1 MQITTFKTRI
11 YKEKED
17 LTSFISSYIK
27 RVPNK
32 SIIVVSSK
40 LIALWR
46 GTLAPLKDKE
56 KLIKQE
62 SQYCLKTALCYFTIK
77 NNMVM
82 TNAGIDESN
91 VKGKLLLFPKDLYKC
106 ADDLRKELKKIY
118 KVKNFG
124 LIISDSMILPLR
136 SGVINSAVA
145 YSGFKGVQN
154 NIGKK
159 DIYGRKL
166 KTTLVNAADSLA
178 TAAGFL
184 MGEAAQKTPL
194 ALIQNAP
201 VIFTEKSCKG
211 EMKYPLKYDLYYP
224 FLKKFFKV

>member
-1 MQITTFKTRI
+1 MQIEVFKTKI
-11 YKEKED
+11 FKEKED
-17 LTSFISSYIK
+17 LPSFIYQYIK
-27 RVPNK
+27 KVPNK
-32 SIIVVSSK
+32 STIVVSSK
-40 LIALWR
+40 LVALWR

-62 SQYCLKTALCYFTIK
+62 STYYLKTALCYFTIK
-77 NNMVM
+77 DNMVM

-91 VKGKLLLFPKDLYKC
+91 VKEKLLLLPPDLYKC
-106 ADDLRKELKKIY
+106 ADDLRKELKKKY
-118 KVKNFG
+118 KVKNLG
-124 LIISDSMILPLR
+124 LIITDSMILPLR
-136 SGVINSAVA
+136 SGVVNAAVA

-159 DIYGRKL
+159 DIFGRKL

-184 MGEAAQKTPL
+184 MGEAAEKTPL
-194 ALIQNAP
+194 ALIKNAP
-201 VIFTEKSCKG
+201 VIFAEKSCKG
-211 EMKYPLKYDLYYP
+211 EMKYPIKQDLYYP

>member
-11 YKEKED
+11 FKETED
-17 LTSFISSYIK
+17 LPSFISFYIK
-27 RVPNK
+27 SVPNK

-40 LIALWR
+40 LVALWR

-62 SQYCLKTALCYFTIK
+62 STHYLKTALCYFTIK

-91 VKGKLLLFPKDLYKC
+91 VKGKLLLFPPDLYKC
-106 ADDLRKELKKIY
+106 AEDLRKELKKKY
-118 KVKNFG
+118 KVKNLG
-124 LIISDSMILPLR
+124 LIITDSMILPLR
-136 SGVINSAVA
+136 SGVVNAAVS

-194 ALIQNAP
+194 ALIKNAP
-201 VIFTEKSCKG
+201 VSWTEKSCKG
-211 EMKYPLKYDLYYP
+211 EMKYPLKQDLYYP
-224 FLKKFFKV
+224 FFKNFFKV

>member
-1 MQITTFKTRI
+1 MKIEVFKTRI

-17 LTSFISSYIK
+17 LSSFIFSYVNN
-27 RVPNK
+27 VPDK

-40 LIALWR
+40 LLALWR

-62 SQYCLKTALCYFTIK
+62 SRYYLKTALCYFTIK

-91 VKGKLLLFPKDLYKC
+91 VQNKLLLLPKDLYKC
-106 ADDLRKELKKIY
+106 ADGLRKELKKKY
-118 KVKNFG
+118 KVKNLG
-124 LIISDSMILPLR
+124 LIITDSMILPLR
-136 SGVINSAVA
+136 SGVINVAVA

-159 DIYGRKL
+159 DIFGRKL

-194 ALIQNAP
+194 ALIENAP
-201 VIFTEKSCKG
+201 VIFTEKSCKR
-211 EMKYPLKYDLYYP
+211 EMKYPLKQDLYYP

>member
-1 MQITTFKTRI
+1 
-11 YKEKED
+11 
-17 LTSFISSYIK
+17 
-27 RVPNK
+27 
-32 SIIVVSSK
+32 
-40 LIALWR
+40 
-46 GTLAPLKDKE
+46 
-56 KLIKQE
+56 
-62 SQYCLKTALCYFTIK
+62 
-77 NNMVM
+77 MVM

-91 VKGKLLLFPKDLYKC
+91 VKGKILLFPKDLYKC
-106 ADDLRKELKKIY
+106 ADDLRRELKKKY
-118 KVKNFG
+118 KVKNLG

-136 SGVINSAVA
+136 SGVINAAVA
-145 YSGFKGVQN
+145 YSGFKGVQS

-201 VIFTEKSCKG
+201 IIFTEKSCKG
-211 EMKYPLKYDLYYP
+211 EMNYPLKYDLYYP

>member
-1 MQITTFKTRI
+1 MQIEVFKTRI
-11 YKEKED
+11 FKERED
-17 LTSFISSYIK
+17 LADFVSSYIK
-27 RVPNK
+27 SVPNK

-40 LIALWR
+40 LVALWR
-46 GTLAPLKDKE
+46 GTLAPLKEKE

-62 SQYCLKTALCYFTIK
+62 STHYLKTALCYFTIK
-77 NNMVM
+77 DNMVM

-91 VKGKLLLFPKDLYKC
+91 VKGKLLLLPKDLYKC
-106 ADDLRKELKKIY
+106 ADDLRKELKKKY
-118 KVKNFG
+118 KVKNLG
-124 LIISDSMILPLR
+124 IIISDSMILPLR
-136 SGVINSAVA
+136 SGVINAAVA

-154 NIGKK
+154 NIGKE

-194 ALIQNAP
+194 ALIKNAS
-201 VIFTEKSCKG
+201 VIFTEKSAKG
-211 EMKYPLKYDLYYP
+211 EMKYPLKQDLYYP

>member
-1 MQITTFKTRI
+1 MQIITFKTKI
-11 YKEKED
+11 FKEKQD
-17 LTSFISSYIK
+17 LPAFVFSHIK
-27 RVPNK
+27 SVPDK
-32 SIIVVSSK
+32 SIIVISSK
-40 LIALWR
+40 LVALWR
-46 GTLAPLKDKE
+46 GSLAPLKDKQQ
-56 KLIKQE
+56 LIKQE
-62 SQYCLKTALCYFTIK
+62 STHCLKTALCYFTIK
-77 NNMVM
+77 DNMVM

-91 VKGKLLLFPKDLYKC
+91 VKNKLLLLPKDLYKC
-106 ADDLRKELKKIY
+106 ADDLRKELKQKY
-118 KVKNFG
+118 KVKNLG
-124 LIISDSMILPLR
+124 VIITDSMILPLR
-136 SGVINSAVA
+136 AGVINAAVA

-194 ALIQNAP
+194 ALIENAP
-201 VIFTEKSCKG
+201 VVWSSKSCKG

>member
-1 MQITTFKTRI
+1 MKIEVFKTRI

-17 LTSFISSYIK
+17 LSSFIFSYVK
-27 RVPNK
+27 NVPDK

-40 LIALWR
+40 LLALWR

-62 SQYCLKTALCYFTIK
+62 SRYYLKTALCYFTIK

-91 VKGKLLLFPKDLYKC
+91 VQNKLLLLPKDLYKC
-106 ADDLRKELKKIY
+106 ADGLRKDLKKKY
-118 KVKNFG
+118 KVKNLG
-124 LIISDSMILPLR
+124 LIITDSMILPLR
-136 SGVINSAVA
+136 SGVINVAVA

-159 DIYGRKL
+159 DIFGRKL

-194 ALIQNAP
+194 ALIENAP

-211 EMKYPLKYDLYYP
+211 EMKYPLKQDLYYP

>member
-1 MQITTFKTRI
+1 MKITIFKTKI
-11 YKEKED
+11 FKEKED
-17 LTSFISSYIK
+17 LPSFIYQHLKS
-27 RVPNK
+27 VPNK
-32 SIIVVSSK
+32 SIIVISSK
-40 LIALWR
+40 LVALWR
-46 GTLAPLKDKE
+46 GTLAPLKDRE

-62 SQYCLKTALCYFTIK
+62 SSFYLKTALCYFTIK
-77 NNMVM
+77 DNMVM

-91 VKGKLLLFPKDLYKC
+91 VKNKILLLPKDIYKY
-106 ADDLRKELKKIY
+106 ADDLRKELKKKY
-118 KVKNFG
+118 KIKNLG
-124 LIISDSMILPLR
+124 LIITDSMILPLR
-136 SGVINSAVA
+136 SGVINAAVA

-194 ALIQNAP
+194 ALIENAP
-201 VIFTEKSCKG
+201 VVFTEKSTKG
-211 EMKYPLKYDLYYP
+211 EMTYPLKQDLYYP

>member
-1 MQITTFKTRI
+1 MQITTFKTKI
-11 YKEKED
+11 FKEKQD
-17 LTSFISSYIK
+17 LPAFIYQHIK
-27 RVPNK
+27 KVPDR

-40 LIALWR
+40 LVALWQ

-62 SQYCLKTALCYFTIK
+62 STHYLKTALCYFTIK
-77 NNMVM
+77 DNMVM

-91 VKGKLLLFPKDLYKC
+91 VKGKILLFPKDLYKC
-106 ADDLRKELKKIY
+106 ADDLRRELKKKY
-118 KVKNFG
+118 KVKNLG

-136 SGVINSAVA
+136 SGVINAAVA
-145 YSGFKGVQN
+145 YSGFKGVQS

-201 VIFTEKSCKG
+201 IIFTEKSCKG
-211 EMKYPLKYDLYYP
+211 EMNYPLKCDLYYP

>member
-1 MQITTFKTRI
+1 MQIEIFKTRI

-17 LTSFISSYIK
+17 LATFISSYIK
-27 RVPNK
+27 SVPNK

-62 SQYCLKTALCYFTIK
+62 SQFYLKTALCYWTIK
-77 NNMVM
+77 DNMVM

-118 KVKNFG
+118 KVKNLG
-124 LIISDSMILPLR
+124 LIITDSMILPLR
-136 SGVINSAVA
+136 SGVINAAVA

-201 VIFTEKSCKG
+201 IIWTEKSCKG

>member
-1 MQITTFKTRI
+1 MEIEVFKTKI
-11 YKEKED
+11 FKEKED
-17 LTSFISSYIK
+17 LSSFIFSYIK
-27 RVPNK
+27 NVPNK

-40 LIALWR
+40 LLALWR

-62 SQYCLKTALCYFTIK
+62 SQYYLKTALCYFTIK

-91 VKGKLLLFPKDLYKC
+91 VQNKLLLLPKDIYKC
-106 ADDLRKELKKIY
+106 ADDLRKELKQKY
-118 KVKNFG
+118 KVKNLG
-124 LIISDSMILPLR
+124 LIITDSMILPLR
-136 SGVINSAVA
+136 SGVINTAVA

-194 ALIQNAP
+194 ALIKNAP
-201 VIFTEKSCKG
+201 VSFTEKSTKG
-211 EMKYPLKYDLYYP
+211 EMKYPLKQDLYYP

>member
-1 MQITTFKTRI
+1 MQITIFKTKI
-11 YKEKED
+11 FKEKED
-17 LTSFISSYIK
+17 LSSFIYQHLK
-27 RVPNK
+27 KVPNK

-40 LIALWR
+40 LVALWR

-62 SQYCLKTALCYFTIK
+62 STHYLKTALCYWTIK
-77 NNMVM
+77 DNMVM

-91 VKGKLLLFPKDLYKC
+91 VKGELLLLPTDLYKC
-106 ADDLRKELKKIY
+106 ADDLRKELKQKY
-118 KVKNFG
+118 KVKNLG
-124 LIISDSMILPLR
+124 LIITDSMILPLR
-136 SGVINSAVA
+136 SGVINAAVA

-184 MGEAAQKTPL
+184 MGEAAEKTPL
-194 ALIQNAP
+194 ALIENVP
-201 VIFTEKSCKG
+201 VFWTEKSCKG
-211 EMKYPLKYDLYYP
+211 EMKYPLKQDLYYP

>member
-1 MQITTFKTRI
+1 MQIEIFKTRI
-11 YKEKED
+11 FKEKED
-17 LTSFISSYIK
+17 LSSFIFSYIK
-27 RVPNK
+27 SVQNK

-40 LIALWR
+40 LLALWQ

-62 SQYCLKTALCYFTIK
+62 SEHYLKTALCYFTIK

-91 VKGKLLLFPKDLYKC
+91 VKNKILLLPKDIYKC
-106 ADDLRKELKKIY
+106 ADDLRRELKKKY
-118 KVKNFG
+118 KVKNLG
-124 LIISDSMILPLR
+124 LIITDSMILPLR
-136 SGVINSAVA
+136 SGVINAAVA
-145 YSGFKGVQN
+145 YSGFTGVQN

-194 ALIQNAP
+194 ALIKNAP
-201 VIFTEKSCKG
+201 VVWTEKSCKG
-211 EMKYPLKYDLYYP
+211 EMKYPIKQDLYYP
-224 FLKKFFKV
+224 FLKKIFKV

>member
-1 MQITTFKTRI
+1 MQITTFKTKI
-11 YKEKED
+11 FKEKED
-17 LTSFISSYIK
+17 LPSFIYQHLK
-27 RVPNK
+27 KVPNK

-40 LIALWR
+40 LVALWR

-62 SQYCLKTALCYFTIK
+62 SQHYLKTALCYFTIK
-77 NNMVM
+77 DNMVM

-91 VKGKLLLFPKDLYKC
+91 VKGKLLLLPKDLYKC
-106 ADDLRKELKKIY
+106 VDDLRKELKQKYKI
-118 KVKNFG
+118 KNLG
-124 LIISDSMILPLR
+124 IIITDSMILPLR
-136 SGVINSAVA
+136 SGVINAAVA
-145 YSGFKGVQN
+145 YSGFNGVQN

-184 MGEAAQKTPL
+184 MGEAAEKTPL

-201 VIFTEKSCKG
+201 VIWTEKSCKG
-211 EMKYPLKYDLYYP
+211 EMKYPLKQDLYYP
-224 FLKKFFKV
+224 FFKKFFKV

>member
-1 MQITTFKTRI
+1 MKITIFKTRI

-17 LTSFISSYIK
+17 LPSFIYQHLK
-27 RVPNK
+27 TVPNK

-62 SQYCLKTALCYFTIK
+62 STHYLKTALCYFTIK
-77 NNMVM
+77 DNMVM

-91 VKGKLLLFPKDLYKC
+91 VKDKLLLLPKDLYAC
-106 ADDLRKELKKIY
+106 ADDLRKELKKKY
-118 KVKNFG
+118 KVKNLG
-124 LIISDSMILPLR
+124 LIITDSMILPLR
-136 SGVINSAVA
+136 SGVINAAVA

-194 ALIQNAP
+194 ALIENTP
-201 VIFTEKSCKG
+201 VIWTEKSCKG

>member
-1 MQITTFKTRI
+1 MKIEVFKTRI

-17 LTSFISSYIK
+17 LSSFIFSYVK
-27 RVPNK
+27 NVPDK

-40 LIALWR
+40 LLALWR

-62 SQYCLKTALCYFTIK
+62 SRYYLKTALCYFTIK

-91 VKGKLLLFPKDLYKC
+91 VQNKLLLLPKDLYKC
-106 ADDLRKELKKIY
+106 ADGLRKELKKKY
-118 KVKNFG
+118 KVKNLG
-124 LIISDSMILPLR
+124 LIITDSMILPLR
-136 SGVINSAVA
+136 SGVINVAVA

-159 DIYGRKL
+159 DIFGRKL

-178 TAAGFL
+178 AAAGFL

-194 ALIQNAP
+194 ALIENAP

-211 EMKYPLKYDLYYP
+211 EMKYPLKQDLYYP